1 MMHKNVLIVGAS
13 KGIGAELVSQFS
25 SLSSIH
31 VIALARNIES
41 QNNWSEKENVS
52 VHNFDLASSSLKED
66 LNNILSNY
74 DQIDY
79 VINNAGL
86 LVNKPFL
93 ELTYSDI
100 ETSYDV
106 NVIGVMKSLQSI
118 LPKMFNQG
126 GHVVNISSM
135 GGFQGTVKFSGLST
149 YSSSK
154 AALVNLTEMLAE
166 EYKDSKVR
174 FNCLCLGAVQTEM
187 LEKAFPG
194 YKAPVTADKMA
205 EYIVDFTLN
214 AFNWLNGKIIPVSLS
229 TP

>member
-13 KGIGAELVSQFS
+13 KGIGSELVSRFS
-25 SLSSIH
+25 ELESMH
-31 VIALARNIES
+31 VIALARNIEAYTK
-41 QNNWSEKENVS
+41 WSEKENVS
-52 VHNFDLASSSLKED
+52 VYNFDLASTTMKED
-66 LNNILSNY
+66 LAMILSGYN
-74 DQIDY
+74 QIDY

-93 ELTYSDI
+93 ELTNDEIQS
-100 ETSYDV
+100 SYDV
-106 NVIGVMKSLQSI
+106 NVIGVMKSLQI
-118 LPKMFNQG
+118 VLPKMFQLG

-154 AALVNLTEMLAE
+154 AALVNITEMLAE
-166 EYKDSKVR
+166 EFKQTKVK

-194 YKAPVTADKMA
+194 YEAPISAKKMA
-205 EYIVDFTLN
+205 EYIADFTLN
-214 AFNWLNGKIIPVSLS
+214 AFHWMNGKILPVSLS

>member
-1 MMHKNVLIVGAS
+1 MMHKNILIVGAS
-13 KGIGAELVSQFS
+13 KGIGAELVSRFS
-25 SLSSIH
+25 DLESMH

-41 QNNWSEKENVS
+41 NNKWSEKENVS
-52 VHNFDLASSSLKED
+52 VFNFDLASNTMKED
-66 LNNILSNY
+66 LSMILSGYN
-74 DQIDY
+74 QIDY

-93 ELTYSDI
+93 ELTNNDI
-100 ETSYDV
+100 HESYDV
-106 NVIGVMKSLQSI
+106 NVIGVMKSLQI
-118 LPKMFNQG
+118 VLPKMFLTG

-135 GGFQGTVKFSGLST
+135 GGFQGTVKFSGLSS

-154 AALVNLTEMLAE
+154 AALVNITEMLAE
-166 EYKDSKVR
+166 EFKETKVK

-194 YKAPVTADKMA
+194 YEAPITANKMA
-205 EYIVDFTLN
+205 EYIADFTIN
-214 AFNWLNGKIIPVSLS
+214 AFHWMNGKIIPVSLS

>member
-1 MMHKNVLIVGAS
+1 MMHKNILIVGAS
-13 KGIGAELVSQFS
+13 KGIGAEIVSLLAQNN
-25 SLSSIH
+25 SLNI
-31 VIALARNIES
+31 IALARDIEL
-41 QNNWSEKENVS
+41 NNKWSLKDNVK
-52 VHNFDLASSSLKED
+52 VHNFDLSSVSVRED
-66 LNNILSNY
+66 LQKIISAYN
-74 DQIDY
+74 QIDY

-86 LVNKPFL
+86 LVNKPFM
-93 ELTYSDI
+93 ELTDFDI
-100 ETSYDV
+100 VSSYEV
-106 NVIGVMKSLQSI
+106 NVIGVMKSLQVV
-118 LPKMFNQG
+118 LPKMISSG

-135 GGFQGTVKFSGLST
+135 GGFQGTMKFSGLST

-166 EYKDSKVR
+166 EYKDSKIK

-194 YKAPVTADKMA
+194 YQAPMTANKMA

-214 AFNWLNGKIIPVSLS
+214 AHNWMNGKVIPVSLS

>member
-1 MMHKNVLIVGAS
+1 MMLKKILIVGAS

-25 SLSSIH
+25 SLKSID
-31 VIALARNIES
+31 VIALARNIET
-41 QNNWSEKENVS
+41 QNNWSEKDNVS
-52 VHNFDLASSSLKED
+52 VHNFDLNSSSMKDELSE
-66 LNNILSNY
+66 ILSKY

-93 ELTYSDI
+93 ELTDNDI
-100 ETSYDV
+100 YTSYDV
-106 NVIGVMKSLQSI
+106 NVIGVMKTLQVV
-118 LPKMFNQG
+118 LPKMFNAG

-135 GGFQGTVKFSGLST
+135 GGFQGTVKFSGLSS

-166 EYKDSKVR
+166 EFKETKVK

-194 YKAPVTADKMA
+194 YQAPITAEKMA
-205 EYIVDFTLN
+205 EYIVDFSLN
-214 AFNWLNGKIIPVSLS
+214 AHNWLNGKIIPVSLT